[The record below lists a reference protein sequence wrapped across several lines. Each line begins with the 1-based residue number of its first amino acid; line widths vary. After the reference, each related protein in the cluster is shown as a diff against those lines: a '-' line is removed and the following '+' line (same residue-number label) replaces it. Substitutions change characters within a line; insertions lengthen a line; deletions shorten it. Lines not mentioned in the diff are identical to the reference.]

1 MTVALIILF
10 ALVIAFSAVAIGAF
24 GWAAKTHQFS
34 EIEKGSES
42 IFDEDE
48 PIGRATD
55 GFPKKLPPANR
66 SQKTS

>member
-48 PIGRATD
+48 PIGQATD
-55 GFPKKLPPANR
+55 GFPKKKLPANR
-66 SQKTS
+66 VPKTS